1 LEEETC
7 SRLPA
12 PQRGRQ
18 ASLQPAF
25 LKEEDGFACDCYEA
39 NLAMTGGF
47 ACDCSFGAIFLECH
61 LGRSFGAISPLKDLP
76 AKYGKILQGKIQ

>member
-12 PQRGRQ
+12 PRCGRQ

-25 LKEEDGFACDCYEA
+25 LKEEDGFACDCYEEA
-39 NLAMTGGF
+39 LAMTGGF
-47 ACDCSFGAIFLECH
+47 ACAPECH
-61 LGRSFGAISPLKDLP
+61 PERSFGASSPLKDLP
-76 AKYGKILQGKIQ
+76 AKYEKILQGKIQ